1 MIFKPL
7 ASVNTTQIWKSR
19 YLAVQEILVR
29 LSGRAEQGCKAER
42 APVCYIDTG
51 SRELVLDTADD
62 EASLVLVVSKPAGHL
77 RTKIW

>member
-19 YLAVQEILVR
+19 YLAVQQILVS
-29 LSGRAEQGCKAER
+29 LSGSAEQGCKAER
-42 APVCYIDTG
+42 APVCYIDAG